1 MSSYDVAIAYRIY
14 PKVALPGVG
23 FPYSEDKLRLA
34 EICLRSLKES
44 LGSLRAKLW
53 VLLDGCPDSYA
64 QLFRKYFDDR
74 DLVLMPLPAIGNLP
88 TFAKQIEILSQQT
101 DSEFVYFAE
110 DDYVYLPNQ
119 FSLMLDFMKSGKDVD
134 FISPYDHLD
143 CYTKRIHDR
152 PKWVRVHGGH
162 HWRTAA
168 STCLTFLTTREKLRA
183 TAHTFQ
189 SYCRRNSDCGLW
201 LNLTKLAIYN
211 PLLFARLAAQ
221 EPPFCQNR
229 LEVLAFW
236 LVPEFVRP
244 PLALVGSRARR
255 RHASRHQRHVP
266 ECRLDRPHE
275 RDCRP
280 HPFGAVRLARFQ
292 KSHRRCIKSLR
303 RDVFATHCFGQTRV
317 SKV

>member
-1 MSSYDVAIAYRIY
+1 MNSYDVAIAYRIY

-23 FPYSEDKLRLA
+23 FPHSEDKLRLS

-44 LGSLRAKLW
+44 LGSLRVKLW

-64 QLFRKYFDDR
+64 HLFRKYFDDR

-88 TFAKQIEILSQQT
+88 TFAKQVEILSQQT
-101 DSEFVYFAE
+101 DSAFVYFAE

-119 FSLMLDFMKSGKDVD
+119 FSLMLEFMKSGKDVD

-143 CYTKRIHDR
+143 CYTKTVHDR

-183 TAHTFQ
+183 TARTFK

-211 PLLFARLAAQ
+211 PVLFARLATQ
-221 EPPFCQNR
+221 EPPFAKIVMKSWLFGWFQNLFGR
-229 LEVLAFW
+229 RW
-236 LVPEFVRP
+236 LLWVPMPGIATHLDIHAMSPNVDWIAYMNAVADRIQSEQFDSPEFKQRADAV
-244 PLALVGSRARR
+244 SRA
-255 RHASRHQRHVP
+255 
-266 ECRLDRPHE
+266 
-275 RDCRP
+275 
-280 HPFGAVRLARFQ
+280 
-292 KSHRRCIKSLR
+292 
-303 RDVFATHCFGQTRV
+303 
-317 SKV
+317 